1 MPGESLL
8 GKLQRKSRASGPAHI
23 CYLLSVTNTDYA
35 YAMRIELRDVF
46 RRHMGIVEVDPTI
59 RPSRARLSGE
69 EREVFLNWDTALDDA
84 SCLRRC
90 LSCGCTDLFRE
101 KAFPPIMVVL
111 VILNYAGLLLGIFG
125 FAESIMVQFI
135 MIILLMTGL
144 VVLLRSRMR
153 LVCYHCRT
161 AHYDLPLA
169 RYHRS
174 WDRAIAD
181 RHPALDSSRLE
192 SGDEEETDIFEE
204 IAPSLSHEETT
215 V

>member
-1 MPGESLL
+1 
-8 GKLQRKSRASGPAHI
+8 
-23 CYLLSVTNTDYA
+23 
-35 YAMRIELRDVF
+35 MRIELRDAF
-46 RRHMGIVEVDPTI
+46 RRHVGIVEVDPTI
-59 RPSRARLSGE
+59 RPSRARLRGE
-69 EREVFLNWDTALDDA
+69 EREIFLNWDTALDDA

-101 KAFPPIMVVL
+101 KAFPPIMSILVV
-111 VILNYAGLLLGIFG
+111 LNYAGLLMGIFG
-125 FAESIMVQFI
+125 FADNIIVQFV
-135 MIILLMTGL
+135 MIILLLTGL

-181 RHPALDSSRLE
+181 RHPGLNSPE
-192 SGDEEETDIFEE
+192 SESVEEEETDIFEE

>member
-1 MPGESLL
+1 
-8 GKLQRKSRASGPAHI
+8 
-23 CYLLSVTNTDYA
+23 
-35 YAMRIELRDVF
+35 MRIELRDEL
-46 RRHMGIVEVDPTI
+46 RRPVGIVDVDPTI
-59 RPSRARLSGE
+59 RPSRARLNGE
-69 EREVFLNWDTALDDA
+69 EREVFFNWDTALDDA

-101 KAFPPIMVVL
+101 KAFPPFMGVL

-125 FAESIMVQFI
+125 FAENIIVQFI
-135 MIILLMTGL
+135 MIILLLTGL
-144 VVLLRSRMR
+144 VVLLKSRMR

-181 RHPALDSSRLE
+181 RHPGRATPEPE
-192 SGDEEETDIFEE
+192 SIEEEETDIFEE
-204 IAPSLSHEETT
+204 IAPSLSHEETA

>member
-1 MPGESLL
+1 
-8 GKLQRKSRASGPAHI
+8 
-23 CYLLSVTNTDYA
+23 
-35 YAMRIELRDVF
+35 MRIELRDES
-46 RRHMGIVEVDPTI
+46 RRHVGVVDVDPTI
-59 RPSRARLSGE
+59 RPSRARLNGE
-69 EREVFLNWDTALDDA
+69 DREVFLNWDTALDDA

-101 KAFPPIMVVL
+101 KAFPPIMGVL
-111 VILNYAGLLLGIFG
+111 VILNYAGLLMGIFG
-125 FAESIMVQFI
+125 FAESIIVQFI
-135 MIILLMTGL
+135 MIILLLTGL

-161 AHYDLPLA
+161 AHSDLPLA

-181 RHPALDSSRLE
+181 RHPGRDTSE
-192 SGDEEETDIFEE
+192 SEPVEEEETDIFEE
-204 IAPSLSHEETT
+204 IAPSLNHEETA

>member
-1 MPGESLL
+1 
-8 GKLQRKSRASGPAHI
+8 
-23 CYLLSVTNTDYA
+23 
-35 YAMRIELRDVF
+35 MRIELRDEL
-46 RRHMGIVEVDPTI
+46 RRPVGIVDVDPTN
-59 RPSRARLSGE
+59 RPSRAQLSGQ
-69 EREVFLNWDTALDDA
+69 EREVFLDWDTALDDA

-101 KAFPPIMVVL
+101 KAFPPIMGGL
-111 VILNYAGLLLGIFG
+111 VILNYGGLLAGIFG
-125 FAESIMVQFI
+125 YAESMIVQGI
-135 MIILLMTGL
+135 MIILLLTGL
-144 VVLLRSRMR
+144 VVLMKSRMR

-161 AHYDLPLA
+161 AHYDIPLA

-181 RHPALDSSRLE
+181 RHPGRASPVPQSVEDDQE
-192 SGDEEETDIFEE
+192 QEMDILEE